1 MGMNLVEEYTSINRD
16 NDVEFRYA
24 YRLIKK
30 DYKGIAAYG
39 IEIERKDYVGLKNIT
54 LEREKI
60 DIISPHRYKVKQ
72 LMMKLYN
79 NQVSPIHL
87 IDIIGSYV
95 DEHAYEFD
103 LEIQEKVI
111 N

>member
-1 MGMNLVEEYTSINRD
+1 MNLVEEYTCVN
-16 NDVEFRYA
+16 NDSDIEFRYA

-30 DYKGIAAYG
+30 DFKGTTAYG
-39 IEIERKDYVGLKNIT
+39 IEIERKDYVGLKSVN

-60 DIISPHRYKVKQ
+60 DIISVHRHKVKQ
-72 LMMKLYN
+72 LLMKLYN
-79 NQVSPIHL
+79 NQVSPLHL
-87 IDIIGSYV
+87 IEIVGSYA

-103 LEIQEKVI
+103 VGIDEKAI

>member
-1 MGMNLVEEYTSINRD
+1 MNLVEEYTSINSD
-16 NDVEFRYA
+16 ADVEYRYA

-30 DYKGIAAYG
+30 NYKGITAYG
-39 IEIERKDYVGLKNIT
+39 IEIERKDYIGLKNVN

-60 DIISPHRYKVKQ
+60 DIISIHRYKVKQ
-72 LMMKLYN
+72 LLMKLFN
-79 NQVSPIHL
+79 NQVSPLHL
-87 IDIIGSYV
+87 IDIIGTYV

-103 LEIQEKVI
+103 IGIGEKVI